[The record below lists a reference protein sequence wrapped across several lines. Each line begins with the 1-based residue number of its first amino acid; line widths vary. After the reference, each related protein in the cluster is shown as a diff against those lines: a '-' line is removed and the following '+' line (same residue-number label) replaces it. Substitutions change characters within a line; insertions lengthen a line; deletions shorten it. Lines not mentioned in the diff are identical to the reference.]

1 MGEHL
6 EIDPKTGMQKDY
18 VVLTEEERKK
28 GFVRPVRRSYL
39 HVGKRPK
46 FAIRDLTPEEK
57 ERYKGVGYVKFEEYP
72 PEMAPRKG
80 RYWSEKDLNSGCGSL
95 TTMGL
100 ALSETYARD
109 PKFYSGTFCCNCHDH
124 FPVGEEGEFIW
135 DGTNER
141 VGT

>member
-1 MGEHL
+1 
-6 EIDPKTGMQKDY
+6 
-18 VVLTEEERKK
+18 
-28 GFVRPVRRSYL
+28 
-39 HVGKRPK
+39 
-46 FAIRDLTPEEK
+46 
-57 ERYKGVGYVKFEEYP
+57 
-72 PEMAPRKG
+72 
-80 RYWSEKDLNSGCGSL
+80 
-95 TTMGL
+95 MGL